1 MLVIEINNF
10 FHSPKVGHQKVLV
23 ETFCSPIYLSFLF
36 SLLLDAPFIF
46 GDVHLLETAFL
57 AGASHSVPH
66 KNRRLI

>member
-1 MLVIEINNF
+1 
-10 FHSPKVGHQKVLV
+10 VGHQKVLV

-57 AGASHSVPH
+57 AGASHPVPH